1 MTTEMMVGTRWLN
14 WAGAVMLIIGMAL
27 LMKFAYDN
35 SIIGPKQRLVG
46 GIIAGV
52 AALLFSERSLRRGL
66 TVVFQATA
74 GVGYAILF
82 TCIYF
87 ATQVHNFIPSSIG
100 LVLALGVVVMAV
112 VSAVARNAQPIAIL
126 AVVGGFLSPVLL
138 MEPEYRPHAFF
149 LYLTIINLTALAAS
163 WKRSWPPLEVLSF
176 VGTVVVYLTWYSHF
190 GKPPLENDRL
200 LHTLGYL
207 SLLCGLYLVIPLLN
221 QLVRREGESRL
232 SIQIVVAS
240 CIFFISMAHYTLYM
254 WHPHWL
260 GWIALAQAGLV
271 AVMFGVWV
279 ARRGMETNTA
289 KALLVIAIALA
300 TYSVPLHLDLYAIP
314 IVWALEGLLLLSVGL
329 IFTSRTMRV
338 MGLLALCL
346 AGGGLVYRLPMHVKA
361 FRPVI
366 NIAFTS
372 WMVVGLSAVAGAT
385 VLQRKRQLLHKDESG
400 LIELT
405 AALAFA
411 ILGHAF
417 TAEIMAYWK
426 ILRIEVAHVQTPM
439 FSSVILMWSLIV
451 MISAVA
457 LRRNSR
463 LGGNL
468 VLLPLAAG
476 VVALFFN
483 FIIAF
488 GYSEQHWATQR
499 FILNWISLPRLAFPA
514 ALFFLSWL
522 MKGSGTPRNLRQ
534 TVESVGHIAL
544 VLLLAAELIRWSDVW
559 VGGGGGWRLGV
570 GVVSAVW
577 AIYAAGLIWAGIVTR
592 SPLRRW
598 LGFALFGVTIAKV
611 LLVDTARLE
620 TAYRIVSFL
629 GTGAFLMVAGF
640 LYNRFAVTIEAEG
653 TDPENEE
660 AKA

>member
-1 MTTEMMVGTRWLN
+1 MG
-14 WAGAVMLIIGMAL
+14 
-27 LMKFAYDN
+27 
-35 SIIGPKQRLVG
+35 
-46 GIIAGV
+46 
-52 AALLFSERSLRRGL
+52 
-66 TVVFQATA
+66 QATL
-74 GVGYAILF
+74 V
-82 TCIYF
+82 
-87 ATQVHNFIPSSIG
+87 SI
-100 LVLALGVVVMAV
+100 
-112 VSAVARNAQPIAIL
+112 
-126 AVVGGFLSPVLL
+126 
-138 MEPEYRPHAFF
+138 
-149 LYLTIINLTALAAS
+149 
-163 WKRSWPPLEVLSF
+163 
-176 VGTVVVYLTWYSHF
+176 
-190 GKPPLENDRL
+190 
-200 LHTLGYL
+200 
-207 SLLCGLYLVIPLLN
+207 
-221 QLVRREGESRL
+221 
-232 SIQIVVAS
+232 
-240 CIFFISMAHYTLYM
+240 
-254 WHPHWL
+254 
-260 GWIALAQAGLV
+260 
-271 AVMFGVWV
+271 MFGVWV

-314 IVWALEGLLLLSVGL
+314 IVWSLEALLLFSVGL
-329 IFTSRTMRV
+329 IFRSPALRV
-338 MGLLALCL
+338 MGLLALLL
-346 AGGGLVYRLPMHVKA
+346 AGAGLVNRLPMHAKA
-361 FRPVI
+361 FRPVM
-366 NIAFTS
+366 NIAFAS
-372 WMVVGLSAVAGAT
+372 WMVVGLSAAAGAT
-385 VLQRKRQLLHKDESG
+385 ILNWKRKILNRAEEG
-400 LIELT
+400 LVEIT

-411 ILGHAF
+411 YLGFAF
-417 TAEIMAYWK
+417 TAELMAYWE
-426 ILRIEVAHVQTPM
+426 ILRTNVAHVQTPM

-451 MISAVA
+451 IIAAVV
-457 LRRNSR
+457 LRMTGR

-483 FIIAF
+483 VMIAF

-499 FILNWISLPRLAFPA
+499 FILNWISVPRLVFPA

-534 TVESVGHIAL
+534 LVESVGHVAL

-640 LYNRFAVTIEAEG
+640 LYNRFAARLAAEE
-653 TDPENEE
+653 DEP
-660 AKA
+660 APQ